1 LHSLGVQSALNICS
15 FCAIN
20 TLKNFISN
28 CFLSK
33 IYQSKDWLPPGG
45 KEKGMGNSMVALK
58 TADEVKAVIA
68 ELAKNKKTNL
78 FRCLWAMQ
86 FESALRF
93 GDAVKL
99 TWDQFAEGKTHLSI
113 KQEKTGKLHKV
124 TITPAMRSIVQA
136 RREEAADR
144 PKFSDYIF
152 SLSDLRSKG
161 LPVSH
166 NAVLTEYGK
175 CGRRAG
181 FQDVGSHTPRK
192 SKAVYCL
199 RTVLHW
205 NTSQNC
211 WAKQTLPQRYFTSGS
226 HKRLRTRYQKSF
238 LLGRNGNDE
247 KMHNISFEFVGP
259 AGISANGGKRRPHQD
274 AVNRTV

>member
-1 LHSLGVQSALNICS
+1 MLVILPCGQGVSSYLALPASRTTYVHQFIILCCYKTKALFNHLFLI
-15 FCAIN
+15 
-20 TLKNFISN
+20 KNKSTKR
-28 CFLSK
+28 L
-33 IYQSKDWLPPGG
+33 QPHGD
-45 KEKGMGNSMVALK
+45 KEKIMGNAMVALK
-58 TADEVKAVIA
+58 TAEEVKAVSA
-68 ELAKNKKTNL
+68 ELARNTKTNL

-124 TITPAMRSIVQA
+124 AITPAMRSIVQA

-144 PKFSDYIF
+144 PKFGEYIF

-161 LPVSH
+161 KPVSH

-181 FQDVGSHTPRK
+181 FLDVGSHTPRK
-192 SKAVYCL
+192 SKGRILFENGAPL
-199 RTVLHW
+199 EHIT
-205 NTSQNC
+205 
-211 WAKQTLPQRYFTSGS
+211 K
-226 HKRLRTRYQKSF
+226 
-238 LLGRNGNDE
+238 LLGQANPTSTLFYIGFTQETADTLSE
-247 KMHNISFEFVGP
+247 EFSLGEEW
-259 AGISANGGKRRPHQD
+259 
-274 AVNRTV
+274 